1 MYEPIVKLFFTILV
15 VSPSDI
21 SPSNIP
27 YEVVQAQGFKGSSL
41 QYFIKQWGL
50 FNYPIVE
57 TKSFLPPIQNIFE
70 GGTFLNLNKF
80 EFLKNYWTIFLKAVH
95 TKQLK

>member
-1 MYEPIVKLFFTILV
+1 MKLSKPKALKAAVYST
-15 VSPSDI
+15 
-21 SPSNIP
+21 
-27 YEVVQAQGFKGSSL
+27 SL
-41 QYFIKQWGL
+41 SL